1 MPRAEKQDPL
11 ILSEKT
17 KDAAVPKTVPVSDS
31 LENALLLGM
40 EKETTDVDLA
50 LIRRLRREAED
61 AARKYAAA
69 EDLYTSIQK
78 QKAMEGEIARI
89 RQHRSLL
96 MSTIADPSY
105 LQALSQDIAKGI
117 P

>member
-1 MPRAEKQDPL
+1 M
-11 ILSEKT
+11 T
-17 KDAAVPKTVPVSDS
+17 PKTVPVSDS

-40 EKETTDVDLA
+40 EKDPTDVDLA

-69 EDLYTSIQK
+69 EDLYKSIQK
-78 QKAMEGEIARI
+78 QKEMEGEIARI

-96 MSTIADPSY
+96 MSTIAAADPASH
-105 LQALSQDIAKGI
+105 LQQAPSQDVTKGV